1 MSPQDPRNVLPD
13 PHESVSA
20 SSSDPLEP
28 FNSRLPRSLQRRLR
42 VYAALHDRKI
52 QDVLGS
58 ALDEYLRQREE

>member
-1 MSPQDPRNVLPD
+1 M
-13 PHESVSA
+13 
-20 SSSDPLEP
+20 
-28 FNSRLPRSLQRRLR
+28 QRRLR